1 MLVAMSAT
9 FHLER
14 RKLSYAEELR
24 RHETVKRLRTD
35 KDGVVS
41 FEYVIVAA
49 CVVARSGCCV
59 RYWCTSGYREGADRR
74 DHRDRHR
81 CHCGLVRPSDS
92 RGALGC
98 AQCPP
103 FLRHAFDELDC
114 SHSFV
119 SGNTIVGYMLQ

>member
-1 MLVAMSAT
+1 MSAT

-14 RKLSYAEELR
+14 RKLSYVEVLVKTTEAL
-24 RHETVKRLRTD
+24 KRLRTD

-49 CVVARSGCCV
+49 CIVARSGCCV
-59 RYWCTSGYREGADRR
+59 RYWCCWPIATALTTGFTKIATAITDAAES
-74 DHRDRHR
+74 
-81 CHCGLVRPSDS
+81 SDS
-92 RGALGC
+92 RGGIGMS
-98 AQCPP
+98 QCHP

-114 SHSFV
+114 SHSLV